1 MDPEKRKRARE
12 RARRQAEADPN
23 MRRLRE
29 RIEYYRARIEE
40 TKRLER
46 EQGSGD
52 GGA

>member
-12 RARRQAEADPN
+12 RTERWAQTDPN

-40 TKRLER
+40 KER
-46 EQGSGD
+46 RERGTGSGD
-52 GGA
+52 RGE